1 MATET
6 GKRITDI
13 GPPYYEKFLPPII
26 KKNYGKWK
34 YHEVLKPGVLM
45 HVGES
50 GDKLYSV
57 RAAAPRLTSTK
68 TIRLFAEIADQFSG
82 GYLPPRGERRLRRGE
97 GRDGRTLPALREDV
111 PPRKVAHRLRLLP
124 QHVRRGTLLGHRHP
138 RRPQDPAE
146 DQHPVAA
153 EDLRDPD
160 HGVLVPDGRHSPEDG
175 RREADRRN
183 HRGAMHVLRQLLHG
197 VPRDDARGRRERRP
211 LDLGRRQG
219 EQRPPRTHV
228 LEAGHPVHPEQPA
241 ALARGGGGGEGDR
254 GGVRQERL
262 QVRAYG

>member
-6 GKRITDI
+6 GKRITDL

-82 GYLPPRGERRLRRGE
+82 GYLRYTSRNNIEFL
-97 GRDGRTLPALREDV
+97 LPAEKKID
-111 PPRKVAHRLRLLP
+111 PLP
-124 QHVRRGTLLGHRHP
+124 
-138 RRPQDPAE
+138 A
-146 DQHPVAA
+146 
-153 EDLRDPD
+153 
-160 HGVLVPDGRHSPEDG
+160 
-175 RREADRRN
+175 
-183 HRGAMHVLRQLLHG
+183 
-197 VPRDDARGRRERRP
+197 
-211 LDLGRRQG
+211 
-219 EQRPPRTHV
+219 
-228 LEAGHPVHPEQPA
+228 
-241 ALARGGGGGEGDR
+241 
-254 GGVRQERL
+254 
-262 QVRAYG
+262 